1 MRAVLP
7 KLEKLA
13 KGIIKNYKTNDFT
26 DVMNC
31 NEIKYFEK
39 KYNIKVVIN
48 YFGVLLLHTKGLI
61 YRVQISNKFKIYADC
76 VVNF

>member
-13 KGIIKNYKTNDFT
+13 KGIIKNYKTNNFI

-31 NEIKYFEK
+31 NEIKDFEK

-48 YFGVLLLHTKGLI
+48 YFGVLLLHVKGLL